1 MTDYMMFN
9 NLIGKTFLHTVIP
22 QIYKHMNQRINMSI
36 NYRQFSKVDRL
47 FWKFRLTCV

>member
-1 MTDYMMFN
+1 MMFI
-9 NLIGKTFLHTVIP
+9 NLIGKTFHYTVIP

-47 FWKFRLTCV
+47 FWKIRLTCV